1 MNSIFNILKISLIYT
16 LIIAYGLE
24 ISLFVFISGD
34 QKKLVNIPKTR
45 IEKAK
50 EKNFPID
57 LRTEEKALIDE
68 MQINT
73 EVSTKF
79 NYNSAFANLSIFKE
93 TIKNEGL
100 IPFRGPINKLTIS
113 CAEDLQYRLIKNDK
127 FGFKNPN
134 HVYEKDID
142 LAILGDSYAEGL
154 CMDESKDTSGHLR
167 NMGINAINLGVT
179 GSGPLVTLAIFREYV
194 EIFKPK
200 NVIYFYFEGNDI
212 KDLEWEKNNTDLIK
226 YLNDEYKQNHYLRTD
241 EIIDFLNFSEKEI
254 LLSLKNYDGISIID
268 EIENNNFKKEF
279 TSHLKDILELSL
291 LKDTI
296 KNLINL
302 RTTEVFDEE
311 LFFSILDNMNQKSKS
326 WESNF
331 IFVYVPSWSR
341 YFTKFN
347 DNKILFSQKNVI
359 IQELKKRNID
369 FIDLENFFSKE
380 KNKEIY
386 YPLGY
391 VGHFNSNGYKIIAEQ
406 IINKIDN

>member
-1 MNSIFNILKISLIYT
+1 M
-16 LIIAYGLE
+16 
-24 ISLFVFISGD
+24 
-34 QKKLVNIPKTR
+34 
-45 IEKAK
+45 
-50 EKNFPID
+50 
-57 LRTEEKALIDE
+57 
-68 MQINT
+68 
-73 EVSTKF
+73 
-79 NYNSAFANLSIFKE
+79 
-93 TIKNEGL
+93 
-100 IPFRGPINKLTIS
+100 
-113 CAEDLQYRLIKNDK
+113 
-127 FGFKNPN
+127 
-134 HVYEKDID
+134 
-142 LAILGDSYAEGL
+142 
-154 CMDESKDTSGHLR
+154 
-167 NMGINAINLGVT
+167 
-179 GSGPLVTLAIFREYV
+179 
-194 EIFKPK
+194 
-200 NVIYFYFEGNDI
+200 
-212 KDLEWEKNNTDLIK
+212 
-226 YLNDEYKQNHYLRTD
+226 
-241 EIIDFLNFSEKEI
+241 NFSEKEI

-311 LFFSILDNMNQKSKS
+311 LFFSILDSMNQKSKS